1 MAKGCPELEG
11 IALFTS
17 RKEMERKDNK
27 EEVGRWRRECSYHDC
42 SHNCRWVIGW
52 VILATT

>member
-17 RKEMERKDNK
+17 RKEMERKDKK